1 MLTNNVHESY
11 QDYQECQALGVKRW
25 VRKLSAPRTQGRA
38 SGCRRSNEDGA
49 QRAGPLG
56 GPASPRS
63 VELRLTQEATL
74 PVSRP
79 LSELFFAK
87 SEVAFDR
94 FDFCAADKDPVLE
107 FQIAGFFVVFGFRRL

>member
-1 MLTNNVHESY
+1 MSSTRR
-11 QDYQECQALGVKRW
+11 QTLGQKAFRTSHAGPR
-25 VRKLSAPRTQGRA
+25 VRLPAQQR
-38 SGCRRSNEDGA
+38 RRSAEGGA
-49 QRAGPLG
+49 AWRPR
-56 GPASPRS
+56 SPRS

-107 FQIAGFFVVFGFRRL
+107 FQIAGFFVVFGFRR